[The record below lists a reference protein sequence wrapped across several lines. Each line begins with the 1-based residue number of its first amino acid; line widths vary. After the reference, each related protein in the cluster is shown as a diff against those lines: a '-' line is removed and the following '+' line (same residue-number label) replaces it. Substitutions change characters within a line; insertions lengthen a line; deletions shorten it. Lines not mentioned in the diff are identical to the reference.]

1 MMNSNTTEKITKEQI
16 MKIIEL
22 KGSFY
27 AKSTHRGQYGS
38 SITYND
44 IRVIFDR
51 EGHLMMT
58 LFCNRVENDSVIDEK
73 EFRLID
79 GKWIECFDSSSSI
92 SEVPI
97 PEDINDLWIF
107 ILNGDREFIEYA
119 RYLLKIL
126 AE

>member
-1 MMNSNTTEKITKEQI
+1 MEKKITKTQI
-16 MKIIEL
+16 EKIIEL
-22 KGSFY
+22 NGAFH
-27 AKSTHRGQYGS
+27 AKSQNRGFFNG

-44 IRVIFDR
+44 LRVEYDR
-51 EGHLMMT
+51 DGVLRLT
-58 LFCNRVENDSVIDEK
+58 LFCNRVEDDSVIDEK

-79 GKWIECFDSSSSI
+79 GKWIEYFENSSI
-92 SEVPI
+92 SQVLI

-107 ILNGDREFIEYA
+107 ILNANEEFIEYA

>member
-1 MMNSNTTEKITKEQI
+1 MEKKITKTQI
-16 MKIIEL
+16 EKIIEL
-22 KGSFY
+22 NGAFH
-27 AKSTHRGQYGS
+27 AKSQNRGFFNS

-44 IRVIFDR
+44 LRVEYDR
-51 EGHLMMT
+51 DGVLTMT

-79 GKWIECFDSSSSI
+79 GKWIECFEHSSI
-92 SEVPI
+92 SQVPV
-97 PEDINDLWIF
+97 EDIDELWIF
-107 ILNGDREFIEYA
+107 ILNGNKDFIEYV

>member
-1 MMNSNTTEKITKEQI
+1 MNGVFN
-16 MKIIEL
+16 
-22 KGSFY
+22 
-27 AKSTHRGQYGS
+27 AKSQNRGFFNG

-44 IRVIFDR
+44 LRVEYDR
-51 EGHLMMT
+51 DGVLTMT
-58 LFCNRVENDSVIDEK
+58 LFCNRVENDTTIDEK
-73 EFRLID
+73 MFRLID

-107 ILNGDREFIEYA
+107 ILNGDREFIEYV